1 MEISIMKIQKA
12 IEILESGLI
21 TQQEQEEFVT
31 VLQNIQKMISGL
43 VDRVNE
49 LEAQLRERN
58 T

>member
-1 MEISIMKIQKA
+1 MKIQKA